1 MTSLAKLFLK
11 TGGEQIL
18 DKNGNILIKGEGG
31 QIEKRGGS
39 NKGV

>member
-1 MTSLAKLFLK
+1 MNCAIIFED
-11 TGGEQIL
+11 GEDGVL
-18 DKNGNILIKGEGG
+18 EKNGEILIKGEGG